1 VTGIIDRLPLQ
12 RLPVRWRLAIA
23 SAALT
28 LAILI
33 VFAAV
38 VGRLATNRLHSDF
51 DSQLRSAANALA
63 VQIQVSESPGLGP
76 IVQSPRLEDYAL
88 ANNAAI
94 RIVGRS
100 GEVLAQTEEAPDMGT
115 PRSGLSRRAGL
126 AIANAPVLSG
136 NDTPTAFVQYARS
149 REDLETTIGRV
160 WLFLIAGVF
169 GGTLLA
175 TLAGLAV
182 ADRAMKPI
190 SSLTAT
196 AREISETG
204 DPSRRMPE
212 PQTEDEVAELAETLQ
227 EMLRSLE
234 ASRTETQR
242 AMQVQRD
249 FLADA
254 SHELRTPLT
263 SVLANLELL
272 QAALEREPRGEE
284 REIVDSALRSSRRM
298 SRLVSDLLLLARAD
312 AGRVSQRRPCDLA
325 SVTSEAVAELE
336 PMLAGHRVNL
346 DAEKAVT
353 VEGNPDELH
362 RMTANLLE
370 NAIRHTPNGTNV
382 HVSVRTRNGHAE
394 LDVSDDG
401 PGLPTGMEER
411 IFARFVRTGAP
422 ADTAADGGTGLG
434 LAIVKA
440 VATSHGGD
448 VEAGASPQGGARFA
462 VWIPL
467 AAAEKTKEQL
477 PAL

>member
-1 VTGIIDRLPLQ
+1 MSRIDRLPLK

-38 VGRLATNRLHSDF
+38 VGRLATNRVHSDF
-51 DSQLRSAANALA
+51 DSQLRSAANSLA
-63 VQIQVSESPGLGP
+63 VQIQVSESPDLGP
-76 IVQSPRLEDYAL
+76 IVQSPRLEDYAS
-88 ANNAAI
+88 ANNASI
-94 RIVGRS
+94 RIIGRS
-100 GEVLAQTEEAPDMGT
+100 GEVLAQTASAPEMGD
-115 PRSGLSRRAGL
+115 PRIGLSTHAGL
-126 AIANAPVLSG
+126 AISTAPVLSG
-136 NDTPTAFVQYARS
+136 TDTPVAFVQYARS

-169 GGTLLA
+169 GGTMLA

-190 SSLTAT
+190 ASLTAA

-204 DPSRRMPE
+204 DPSQRMPQPE
-212 PQTEDEVAELAETLQ
+212 TEDEVAVLARTLQ
-227 EMLRSLE
+227 DMLESLE
-234 ASRTETQR
+234 ASRAETQR

-272 QAALEREPRGEE
+272 QAALERRPQGEAG
-284 REIVDSALRSSRRM
+284 EIVGSALRSSKRM
-298 SRLVSDLLLLARAD
+298 SRLVSDLLILARAD
-312 AGRVSQRRPCDLA
+312 AGRASERRPCDLA
-325 SVTSEAVAELE
+325 SVAAEAVAEIE
-336 PMLAGHRVNL
+336 PVLAGHRLNL
-346 DAEKAVT
+346 DAGEPVP

-362 RMTANLLE
+362 RMAANLLE
-370 NAIRHTPNGTNV
+370 NAIRHTPPGTNV
-382 HVSVRTRNGHAE
+382 QVTVRASNGDAE
-394 LDVSDDG
+394 LNVSDNG
-401 PGLPTGMEER
+401 PGLPPGMEER
-411 IFARFVRTGAP
+411 IFSRFVRTGAS
-422 ADTAADGGTGLG
+422 ADTTTDGGTGLG

-440 VATSHGGD
+440 VANSHGGD
-448 VEAGASPQGGARFA
+448 VDAGRSAEGGARFA
-462 VWIPL
+462 VRIPL
-467 AAAEKTKEQL
+467 AAAKQPREEL